1 MDAPV
6 KAKYGGGAAAGF
18 QGLWQHQVLSGV
30 GDLGRKKYA
39 SLERYGNKYWP
50 VCSNMFAWRTPLPD
64 GEAWQATVYRV
75 AKSPDTT
82 EATLHA

>member
-1 MDAPV
+1 MEV
-6 KAKYGGGAAAGF
+6 VQLLGF

-30 GDLGRKKYA
+30 GNSGSKKYA

-64 GEAWQATVYRV
+64 REAWQATVYRV
-75 AKSPDTT
+75 AKGPDMT
-82 EATLHA
+82 EATLDA

>member
-1 MDAPV
+1 M

-30 GDLGRKKYA
+30 GDLGSKKYA
-39 SLERYGNKYWP
+39 SLEWYGNKYWP

-64 GEAWQATVYRV
+64 REAWQATVYRV
-75 AKSPDTT
+75 TKSPDTT
-82 EATLHA
+82 EATLRA